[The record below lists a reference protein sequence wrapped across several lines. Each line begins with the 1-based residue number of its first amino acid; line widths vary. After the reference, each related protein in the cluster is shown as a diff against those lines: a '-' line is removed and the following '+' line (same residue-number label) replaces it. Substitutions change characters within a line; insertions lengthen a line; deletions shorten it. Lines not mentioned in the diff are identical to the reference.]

1 MKLSRKFTMGALA
14 TAVIL
19 LAVML
24 ITFRRND
31 NRQPENEV
39 EIKSLLTLA
48 QKARDKG
55 DTKKAAQWYAE
66 VTALTSKHPE
76 AFEFLALH
84 ELDQQ
89 NWKQAE
95 HYASFLSESEPRY
108 KAVGRYVEGRI
119 RLQNNL
125 TTEAEEKFREAT
137 SLDPSASPAGR
148 DLAVLLAMQFRETDL
163 RRLLAEL
170 QKTRGLSLDELV
182 MRLLAGREII
192 GREQALPALQKY
204 VETNAADS
212 HSRIA
217 VARYL
222 VLSGATKEAISVL
235 SERNEGDSQTELL
248 RRCLMAETSQP
259 KSDETA
265 TEPQKH
271 TLTSED
277 PVEAWLLAARQA
289 GDQGYWE
296 HAAEIYRY
304 LAVQHPYSTAIR
316 HLFAVSLDRSGQSE
330 AAKKQHRLTSD
341 LDELEQLAYRMQR
354 PQARLPEMAAPV
366 VERIIH
372 LLESLERPQDALD
385 WLSVLSQLQPAHSEI
400 PTMQARLRQQLESKT
415 AEPPSL
421 FVVEITFND
430 RLPDSKSQQTNSGTE
445 ANNEEWLLTD
455 KAAEWELRFSYHNGQ
470 SQFKRIL
477 ETIGGGCAVLDVDND
492 LWPDLFFPQGQRATS
507 ANAPGESG
515 PGTDDAQ
522 LTDQLYRNVRGT
534 GLQEITLA
542 AGTQDAAHSFAAAVG
557 DFDVDGF
564 DDILVTNLGSC
575 RLLRGNG
582 DGTFDDATPL
592 PMKAQTACSSGA
604 CLVDLNGDGLPE
616 IFVLNYVADW
626 ERRCLN
632 SAGAYATCDPRECR
646 STANHLYQNNGDL
659 SFSDVSVESGL
670 SNVPG
675 RALGVVSADF
685 SGDGKPDI
693 FIANDG
699 LPNSLFV
706 RKDDEA
712 KIVLEDIAATA
723 GVAVDDQGRAM
734 AGMGIAWSDFDHN
747 GFGDLF
753 VTNFYREMNTLYS
766 GLEGGL
772 FINQTKSSELGEG
785 SLQYLGFGTQ
795 AIDINN
801 DGHDDIVVL
810 NGDIDDYS
818 ASGRPWK
825 MPALVYRNLGTGV
838 FRDMS
843 QHCGADLQKAIIGRG
858 LTRVDMNRDG
868 RSDLVAVRHDGNAML
883 LINETN
889 AAEPAARV
897 YYSSRHQYQGP
908 IAIPGPPDS
917 KNFQAAPAGDGF
929 AAANERLLV
938 IPPNSKDAQT
948 NNSAGGIVKHG
959 LSEEFIGTNRQV
971 MTTTKQ
977 E

>member
-1 MKLSRKFTMGALA
+1 MKMSRKFTVGALA
-14 TAVIL
+14 AAVIL

-24 ITFRRND
+24 AIFRRND
-31 NRQPENEV
+31 DRQPENEL
-39 EIKSLLTLA
+39 EIQSLLTLA
-48 QKARDKG
+48 QKAKDKG
-55 DTKKAAQWYAE
+55 DPKKAAQWYAE
-66 VTALTSKHPE
+66 VAALTSQHPE
-76 AFEFLALH
+76 AFEFLALY
-84 ELDQQ
+84 ELDQE

-119 RLQNNL
+119 KLQNNSAA
-125 TTEAEEKFREAT
+125 EAEEKFREAT

-163 RRLLAEL
+163 RKLLAEL

-192 GREQALPALQKY
+192 GREQALPAVQNYLR
-204 VETNAADS
+204 TNSADT
-212 HSRIA
+212 HSRLA

-222 VLSGATKEAISVL
+222 VLSGATEEAISVL
-235 SERNEGDSQTELL
+235 GQRNENDSQSELL
-248 RRCLMAETSQP
+248 RQCLLAESSQR
-259 KSDETA
+259 KIEGA
-265 TEPQKH
+265 REPQKQ

-289 GDQGYWE
+289 SEEGNWGQ
-296 HAAEIYRY
+296 AAEIYRY
-304 LAVQHPYSTAIR
+304 LAGQHPYSTAIR
-316 HLFAVSLDRSGQSE
+316 HLFAVSLDRIGQSE
-330 AAKKQHRLTSD
+330 AASMQHRSTSD

-354 PQARLPEMAAPV
+354 PQAKDPEMAVPV

-385 WLSVLSQLQPAHSEI
+385 WLSVLSQLQPAHSQI
-400 PTMQARLRQQLESKT
+400 PAMQARLRQQLERKT
-415 AEPPSL
+415 TEPPSL
-421 FVVEITFND
+421 LVAEVTFRG
-430 RLPDSKSQQTNSGTE
+430 RLPESKAQQTASDTE
-445 ANNEEWLLTD
+445 ANEEEWLLTD
-455 KAAEWELRFSYHNGQ
+455 KAADWELQFSYHNGQ

-492 LWPDLFFPQGQRATS
+492 LWPDLFFPQGQRAAS
-507 ANAPGESG
+507 GNSPGETG
-515 PGTDDAQ
+515 PDNIAPV
-522 LTDQLYRNVRGT
+522 LTDQLFRNLRGT
-534 GLQEITLA
+534 RLREITFA
-542 AGTQDAAHSFAAAVG
+542 AGTQDTAHSFAAAIG

-582 DGTFDDATPL
+582 DGTFDDATPP
-592 PMKAQTACSSGA
+592 PMKAQNACSSGA
-604 CLVDLNGDGLPE
+604 CFVDLNGDGLPE

-626 ERRCLN
+626 DRRCLN
-632 SAGAYATCDPRECR
+632 STGSYATCDPRECR
-646 STANHLYQNNGDL
+646 STTNHLYQNNGDM
-659 SFSDVSVESGL
+659 SFIDVSEDSGL

-693 FIANDG
+693 FVANDG

-706 RKDDEA
+706 QKDDEA
-712 KIVLEDIAATA
+712 KIVLQDIAATA

-772 FINQTKSSELGEG
+772 FVNQTKSSELGES

-818 ASGRPWK
+818 ASGRRWK
-825 MPALVYRNLGTGV
+825 MPALVYRNLGNGV
-838 FRDMS
+838 FQNRS
-843 QHCGADLQKAIIGRG
+843 QHCGADLQKPIIGRG
-858 LTRVDMNRDG
+858 LTRVDINRDG

-883 LINETN
+883 LANETN
-889 AAEPAARV
+889 APAPVARV
-897 YYSSRHQYQGP
+897 FYSHRHQYQGP
-908 IAIPGPPDS
+908 IAIPGS
-917 KNFQAAPAGDGF
+917 QGSNHFQATPTGDGF

-938 IPPNSKDAQT
+938 ILPNSKDAQT
-948 NNSAGGIVKHG
+948 NHSAVRIVNEG
-959 LSEEFIGTNRQV
+959 QSEEFIGTNRRV